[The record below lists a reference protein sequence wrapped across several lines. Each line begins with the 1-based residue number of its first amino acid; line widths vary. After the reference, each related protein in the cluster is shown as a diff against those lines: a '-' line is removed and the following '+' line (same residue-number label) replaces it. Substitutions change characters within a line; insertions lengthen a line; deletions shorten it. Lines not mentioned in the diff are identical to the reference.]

1 MKKFGLCLL
10 ILCSLF
16 LLTGQDQA
24 AARLAYDAAFDT
36 DKMGD
41 MSAYDPNNPVIPT
54 GDTIKIALVVSF
66 SGPAATVGELYW
78 IALYWVA
85 YDINQRGGIYVDGKK
100 KMVQLFRAD
109 HQSKPQ
115 VTKQVSE
122 RMVLQEKVQF
132 LWGTNG
138 SNNQKVINEVAD
150 QYKVIAQDDAAL
162 SDELYDAT
170 NFTRYSFMTTVSCA
184 QVGTGIAY
192 YYGKIRKKERK
203 FYVLCQDYLF
213 GHSMAKGFVYGIK
226 KYYPGA
232 KIVGEDYHKL
242 FATDYA
248 PFLEKIKSSGAE
260 VIYTG
265 DWIPDAANLVK
276 QTRAM
281 GIKLPMAN
289 LFLNDSNFLSEVGV
303 EGTKNLIHFQWFGSE
318 GKYFKNKKQIKYFM
332 MWNNLYKTK
341 WSNPYNKP
349 RYMYPLDTMGSYIQ
363 HFYWLMSVIE
373 RAKSTDPEKI
383 IQIWEG
389 DRYKDVNGT
398 ILKIRP
404 FDHKV
409 IQDTYVEIYL
419 PPDQQKGSMN
429 VAPYYWFNTNCY
441 VGKTYKIPARFNLPP
456 MDRKIKRSAA
466 DLKRLN
472 RMPGRGMQ

>member
-1 MKKFGLCLL
+1 MKKFGLCLI
-10 ILCSLF
+10 ILCFIF

-24 AARLAYDAAFDT
+24 TARRYDAAFDT
-36 DKMGD
+36 NKMGD
-41 MSAYDPNNPVIPT
+41 MSAFDPNDPVVPT
-54 GDTIKIALVVSF
+54 GDTIKVAIVCSF

-100 KMVQLFRAD
+100 KKVQLFRAD

-115 VTKQVSE
+115 IAKKVSE

-138 SNNQKVINEVAD
+138 SNNMKVINQVAD

-162 SDELYDAT
+162 SDELYDKT
-170 NFTRYSFMTTVSCA
+170 NFTRYSFMTTVSTA

-213 GHSMAKGFVYGIK
+213 GHSMAKGFLYGIK
-226 KYYPGA
+226 KYYPRA

-248 PFLEKIKSSGAE
+248 PYLEKIRSSGAE

-265 DWIPDAANLVK
+265 DWIPDAGNLVK

-289 LFLNDSNFLSEVGV
+289 LFLNDANFLNEVGI
-303 EGTKNLIHFQWFGSE
+303 EGTKNLIHFEWYGSA
-318 GKYFKNKKQIKYFM
+318 GKYFKNKKQIKFFKI
-332 MWNNLYKTK
+332 WNNLYKTK
-341 WSNPYNKP
+341 WTKPYNAV
-349 RYMYPLDTMGSYIQ
+349 RYTYPFSTMGSYVA

-373 RAKSTDPEKI
+373 RAKSTNPEKI
-383 IQIWEG
+383 IPVFEG
-389 DRYKDVNGT
+389 DRYRDVNGT

-419 PPDQQKGSMN
+419 PPKQQKGSMN
-429 VAPYYWFNTNCY
+429 IPPYYWFNGFCAP
-441 VGKTYKIPARFNLPP
+441 GKVYKVPSRFNHAPI
-456 MDRKIKRSAA
+456 DRKIKRSAA

-472 RMPGRGMQ
+472 RMPGRGMR

>member
-1 MKKFGLCLL
+1 MKKFGLCLI
-10 ILCSLF
+10 ILCF
-16 LLTGQDQA
+16 IFMLTGQDQA
-24 AARLAYDAAFDT
+24 AARKYDAAFDT

-41 MSAYDPNNPVIPT
+41 MSAFDPNNPVFPT
-54 GDTIKIALVVSF
+54 GDTIKIAVVCSF
-66 SGPAATVGELYW
+66 SGPAATVGELFW

-85 YDINQRGGIYVDGKK
+85 YDINQRGGLYVDGKK
-100 KMVQLFRAD
+100 KKVQLFRAD

-115 VTKQVSE
+115 ITKQVSE

-132 LWGTNG
+132 MWGTNG
-138 SNNQKVINEVAD
+138 SNNMKVINQVAD
-150 QYKVIAQDDAAL
+150 QYKVIAMCDAAL

-170 NFTRYSFMTTVSCA
+170 NFTRYSFMTTVSTA

-192 YYGKIRKKERK
+192 YYGRIRKKERK

-213 GHSMAKGFVYGIK
+213 GHSMAKGFLYGIK
-226 KYYPGA
+226 KYYPKA

-248 PFLEKIKSSGAE
+248 PYLEKIRSSGAE

-289 LFLNDSNFLSEVGV
+289 LFLNDNNFLAEVGI
-303 EGTKNLIHFQWFGSE
+303 EGSKNLVHFEWFGAA
-318 GKYFKNKKQIKYFM
+318 GKYFKSKKQIKFFKI
-332 MWNNLYKTK
+332 WNNQYKKWTK
-341 WSNPYNKP
+341 PYNAV
-349 RYMYPLDTMGSYIQ
+349 RYKYPFSSMGSYTA

-383 IQIWEG
+383 IQLWEG
-389 DRYKDVNGT
+389 DRYRDVNGT

-419 PPDQQKGSMN
+419 PPNQQKGSMN
-429 VAPYYWFNTNCY
+429 IPPYYWYNTHCN
-441 VGKTYKIPARFNLPP
+441 VGKAYKVPARFNHAP

-466 DLKRLN
+466 DMKRLN
-472 RMPGRGMQ
+472 RMPGRGMR